1 MREGYMRPATLCG
14 AAGLR
19 PFTTLKRC
27 RRVQSSLAEAGIH
40 GPHDPSR
47 VPTVVHPHDE
57 GFLRNLDVQWSRC
70 IMPSALSFRFDVGRI
85 LWRR

>member
-19 PFTTLKRC
+19 QFTTLKLC

-40 GPHDPSR
+40 GTHDPSR
-47 VPTVVHPHDE
+47 VPTVV
-57 GFLRNLDVQWSRC
+57 
-70 IMPSALSFRFDVGRI
+70 ALQR
-85 LWRR
+85 